1 MSEALELYDFFD
13 SARRFFEF
21 DFEVV
26 AQVVAAPGARTRAS
40 AAGAEKIAKDVGENF
55 LEALAEV
62 ETAESARTLRPLE
75 GGVTETVILRAP
87 LGIGEDLIGLVEFL
101 ELLLGLFVAG
111 VAIGMKLN
119 GETTVGLFQF
129 VFAGAAIDTE
139 DFVIVAFMCWRHRA
153 KILCE
158 HPRRRHCRFHTSG
171 AACAAPPVATDP

>member
-1 MSEALELYDFFD
+1 
-13 SARRFFEF
+13 
-21 DFEVV
+21 
-26 AQVVAAPGARTRAS
+26 
-40 AAGAEKIAKDVGENF
+40 GENF

-62 ETAESARTLRPLE
+62 ETAEPARTLRPLE
-75 GGVTETVILRAP
+75 GGVTEAVILRAP
-87 LGIGEDLIGLVEFL
+87 LGIGKDLISLVEFL
-101 ELLLGLFVAG
+101 ELLLGPFIAR

-119 GETTVGLFQF
+119 GETAVGLLQF

-158 HPRRRHCRFHTSG
+158 HPRRRHCRFHAAG